1 MKSKIYDC
9 VTFFDN
15 NLMFDLRYNILKN
28 VVDFFVICESKFD
41 HQGNEK
47 KINFIN
53 KKNYDSKKIK
63 YYILETPFPK
73 NNNAWQNQE
82 LQRKFLLE
90 SLKNVNPDDYIFF
103 SDPDEIPRPELLI
116 DFSLKKKF
124 GIFLQRCFNYKLNL
138 FNPHES
144 PWEGT
149 RVAKKKYL
157 KSIDFMRQK
166 IKSKN
171 LNYSF
176 LRFDK
181 EKSVE
186 LFNEG
191 GWHFNNVM
199 DPKEISLKLKTFAH
213 SEFSDPKFSDEQI
226 IQDKIRRQLDLFDRG
241 HKYFKIEIDKSF
253 PQFIIDNKTFYQKWI
268 L

>member
-157 KSIDFMRQK
+157 KSINFMRQK

>member
-73 NNNAWQNQE
+73 NNNAWQNQA

-124 GIFLQRCFNYKLNL
+124 GIFLQRCFNFKLNL

-253 PQFIIDNKTFYQKWI
+253 PQFIINNKIFYQKWI